1 MVTEEQI
8 KEALASVLD
17 PEIGM
22 SVVDLGFIYSI
33 EIEEGKVEIKMTLT
47 TRGCPMHQ
55 TLSKQ
60 VEEVVKSV
68 DGVSEAK
75 VDLVWDPPWTP
86 RMMSDAAKKR
96 LGFRDD
102 MFEE

>member
-55 TLSKQ
+55 MLSKQ
-60 VEEVVKSV
+60 VEEVVKSI

>member
-33 EIEEGKVEIKMTLT
+33 EINGGKVEIEMTLT

-55 TLSKQ
+55 MLSKQ